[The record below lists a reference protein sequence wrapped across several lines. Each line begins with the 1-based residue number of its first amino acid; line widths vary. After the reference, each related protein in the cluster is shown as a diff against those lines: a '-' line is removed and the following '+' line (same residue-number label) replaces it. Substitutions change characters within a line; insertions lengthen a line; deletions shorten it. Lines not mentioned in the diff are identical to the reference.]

1 MLGGQAEELAWLDF
15 QPGFARLDPVAED
28 KLKAIA
34 RAMGEK
40 PQLKLEISARI
51 DPAQDPDGLKRAL
64 MLARVEALK
73 VQDMARK
80 GETAGADGVQIS
92 PAEYPALLAQVYK
105 DAKFPK
111 PRNLIGFTKDL
122 PVAEMEKL
130 LLTNTV
136 VDAESLKRLAQN
148 RAQAAKTWLLEQ
160 GQIAPERI
168 FLLAPH
174 EGDDG
179 KQAKARVSRVDFSL
193 R

>member
-1 MLGGQAEELAWLDF
+1 
-15 QPGFARLDPVAED
+15 
-28 KLKAIA
+28 
-34 RAMGEK
+34 
-40 PQLKLEISARI
+40 
-51 DPAQDPDGLKRAL
+51 
-64 MLARVEALK
+64 
-73 VQDMARK
+73 
-80 GETAGADGVQIS
+80 
-92 PAEYPALLAQVYK
+92 
-105 DAKFPK
+105 